1 MTIKPTPLTPLTQ
14 LNLLDQQTQS
24 AVNKLNINMVICD
37 PNLPVEYRPT
47 YAYSTDGGLDLRACF
62 LEESIEIPPYAQWT
76 IDTGVA
82 IQPSSPND
90 LYVAYLFPRSSLGRK
105 GLRLVNTVGI
115 IDSGYQNTI
124 KAIVTNDSDTTI
136 TIQPYDRIVQLV
148 LQPLYQANI
157 TVVESFD
164 TVTDRGLGGFG
175 SSGR

>member
-1 MTIKPTPLTPLTQ
+1 MTNKPTQLT
-14 LNLLDQQTQS
+14 LLDQLAQPTT
-24 AVNKLNINMVICD
+24 NKLNINMVISD

-62 LEESIEIPPYAQWT
+62 LKESIEIPPHAQWT
-76 IDTGVA
+76 IDTGIA
-82 IQPSSPND
+82 IQPSSQND
-90 LYVAYLFPRSSLGRK
+90 LYVAYMYPRSSLGKK

-124 KAIVTNDSDTTI
+124 KAIVTNDSDTTL